1 MISNVNS
8 QGKEL
13 YKCVKNPHTEKGRT
27 QLLVE
32 KRNKQFHD
40 LFLKIKDPISIIQFY
55 SAIKKVYE
63 KHLGDEDKAD
73 QWLKV
78 LTYVYDKSYFWTE
91 DIQGVMGLTPQQ
103 SDSILKRMGKRH
115 MLIIEKKGAANQYS
129 LSADGYLFL
138 KNFSKDC
145 ITAMMKV
152 VRNGRTG
159 RKKIT
164 STKKIKKVKK

>member
-1 MISNVNS
+1 
-8 QGKEL
+8 
-13 YKCVKNPHTEKGRT
+13 
-27 QLLVE
+27 
-32 KRNKQFHD
+32 
-40 LFLKIKDPISIIQFY
+40 
-55 SAIKKVYE
+55 
-63 KHLGDEDKAD
+63 
-73 QWLKV
+73 
-78 LTYVYDKSYFWTE
+78 
-91 DIQGVMGLTPQQ
+91 
-103 SDSILKRMGKRH
+103 